1 MPTRKSPKISAILF
15 DKDGTL
21 IDYHRTWIPL
31 NREAA
36 MFAAGGQIALAEN
49 LLAAGGWDS
58 ATERVQA
65 GSMLAAG
72 STTEI
77 AELWHNNASPFGI
90 HELTRGIDQIF
101 ARGMAAAVP
110 VGDLRRQF
118 ADLKERNYALG
129 IASSDSAASVA
140 ALVDRFE
147 LNDLVDFVAG
157 YDSGYGSKPSPG
169 MFLAFC
175 AAIECQ
181 PGAAAV
187 VGDNLHDM
195 QMAESGGAGLKIAV
209 LTGTGTVAE
218 LTPNSDACIASIKDL
233 DRTLAS
239 FEGVE

>member
-36 MFAAGGQIALAEN
+36 MFAAGGQIALAEE

-58 ATERVQA
+58 ATERVRA

-77 AELWHNNASPFGI
+77 AELWHNNGSPFGI
-90 HELTRGIDQIF
+90 RELTRGIDQIF

-110 VGDLRRQF
+110 VGNLRRQF
-118 ADLKERNYALG
+118 AGLKERNYALG

-195 QMAESGGAGLKIAV
+195 QMAESGGAGLRIAV
-209 LTGTGTVAE
+209 LTGTGTVTD
-218 LTPNSDACIASIKDL
+218 LTPNSDACIASIKELDL
-233 DRTLAS
+233 TLAS
-239 FEGVE
+239 IGVAD